1 MHHIFIFATTVTKD
15 YIDIHD
21 ANDYLL
27 HNSYK
32 HAKMTRSSSVYS
44 KLKKL
49 L

>member
-1 MHHIFIFATTVTKD
+1 MHHIFIFATMVTED
-15 YIDIHD
+15 YLNIHD

-32 HAKMTRSSSVYS
+32 HAKMTRFFYIDII
-44 KLKKL
+44 LIL